1 MEAAKKGKTGKVL
14 EVIDGLW
21 YGLGNAVR
29 NRSSQQVHA
38 AVTLI
43 KLTFLFFFCLSQISL

>member
-1 MEAAKKGKTGKVL
+1 MEAARKGETGKVL

-43 KLTFLFFFCLSQISL
+43 KLTF